1 MLSFIKLHLKAAQ
14 MWLLGRILPFLIGSF
29 MPHTDECW
37 KNYLQMLEIVDMLLA
52 PEISEDEVSYLHILI
67 QQHHETFVEVY
78 PNASVIPKHHFM
90 LHMPRL
96 ILQ

>member
-1 MLSFIKLHLKAAQ
+1 MLSFTKLNLVAAQ
-14 MWLLGRILPFLIGSF
+14 KWLLGPVLIGSF
-29 MPHTDECW
+29 IPHTDECW
-37 KNYLQMLEIVDMLLA
+37 KNYLQMLLA
-52 PEISEDEVSYLHILI
+52 PEINEEEVSYIHILI

-90 LHMPRL
+90 LHIPCL

>member
-1 MLSFIKLHLKAAQ
+1 
-14 MWLLGRILPFLIGSF
+14 
-29 MPHTDECW
+29 
-37 KNYLQMLEIVDMLLA
+37 MLLA